1 MRFGRV
7 LAMVVLPPFCIL
19 AQTNPYAAIAERNVF
34 GLKPPVVYKHP
45 DPEPV
50 ARPVPNLVLSG
61 VVDFS
66 TLKWALITR
75 TDPGRPPNF
84 YTLAP
89 GETEGGLQLL
99 DINAA
104 KATVT
109 VRVDDFETVVLHLS
123 SPTNQP
129 AKSPPPQISGI
140 RPPGLPVRR

>member
-1 MRFGRV
+1 
-7 LAMVVLPPFCIL
+7 MVVLPSFCVL
-19 AQTNPYAAIAERNVF
+19 GQTNPYAAIADRNVF
-34 GLKPPVVYKHP
+34 GLKPPVVYKP
-45 DPEPV
+45 VEPEPLL
-50 ARPVPNLVLSG
+50 RPVPNLLLSG

-129 AKSPPPQISGI
+129 VKSPSPQISAI